1 MSLALMDM
9 VCIHFDGD
17 LPRLCKWDG
26 SSLRLG
32 FVRTAVSIVSVKEAI
47 EQLSPRSGFRVR
59 YRVDPDVPASE
70 ELSTQIESAAREAG
84 SKWVRRLSNDIH
96 ADPGF
101 AAVRQAA
108 DQHRLGGVIAL
119 EGRKSAYR
127 CAALDHRGIV
137 LTHVCIEDAS
147 PLALGEKLQQVRSE
161 ANAIATGDFS
171 SLVCFGS
178 AGTPPTAV
186 AMGDRSGFRRV
197 LIPDYSPCL
206 SLVGMLI
213 VNLAIDLRSEAP
225 PGRIDERGLRER
237 FARLMDEAAREVT
250 KEGYDIDDTVCERF
264 VERRS
269 TDVRVPFEEY
279 LRTPFEVGGLQLR
292 ATIHTPKFSLPSTG
306 MARLISIMK

>member
-1 MSLALMDM
+1 MDM

-26 SSLRLG
+26 QSLRLG
-32 FVRTAVSIVSVKEAI
+32 YVQAAVSTATLKDAI
-47 EQLSPRSGFRVR
+47 EQLGPRPGFHVR
-59 YRVDPDVPASE
+59 YRVEPEGPASE
-70 ELSTQIESAAREAG
+70 AVSTQIESAAREAG
-84 SKWVRRLSNDIH
+84 SKWIRRLSNDIH

-101 AAVRQAA
+101 AAARQAA

-127 CAALDHRGIV
+127 CAALDHRGVV
-137 LTHVCIEDAS
+137 LTHGFIEEAF

-161 ANAIATGDFS
+161 ANAIATDDFS

-178 AGTPPTAV
+178 AGILPTAV
-186 AMGDRSGFRRV
+186 AIGDRSGFRQV
-197 LIPDYSPCL
+197 LCPDYSPCL

-213 VNLAIDLRSEAP
+213 VDLVIELRSEAP
-225 PGRIDERGLRER
+225 PEPMDERRLRER

-269 TDVRVPFEEY
+269 TVVRVPFEEY
-279 LRTPFEVGGLQLR
+279 LRKPFEVGGLQLR

-306 MARLISIMK
+306 MARLISIVK